1 MKPQRIMLWGWF
13 GFENLGDDLLLKT
26 MMSNLAS
33 DSRMLTIPMRT
44 PYNIENQNIKQI
56 GRSYKELFKGVLIN
70 DVLVIGPGGLFPFD
84 NPKKVMTYLF
94 ITLLWKMLGRKVAFF
109 GVGISERMNPLS
121 SKLWKAIAQMSDL
134 FITRSPGVIEKLNIR
149 ESDRIH
155 TMADTV
161 FASDLRFKTCQCEN
175 RVAIFIANLQ
185 QPGMEKEYQTVV
197 KTWQDTVLALLN
209 KGFFVDL
216 IAFTKET
223 DDRLASDIVE
233 AFRKRGGVHII
244 CYKDAIDAIEDLKRY
259 KITISMRFHA
269 LVLSLLAEIPT
280 VPIAYGHKTYSLAE
294 KSGLSE
300 YVMIWNSFQKE
311 YYGYTQDMKAD
322 DLLQKVDLIISQ
334 YDEVKEKM
342 KQHTENLKA
351 SAKDAMNQLLTIVDQ

>member
-233 AFRKRGGVHII
+233 AFRKRGGYI
-244 CYKDAIDAIEDLKRY
+244 
-259 KITISMRFHA
+259 
-269 LVLSLLAEIPT
+269 
-280 VPIAYGHKTYSLAE
+280 
-294 KSGLSE
+294 
-300 YVMIWNSFQKE
+300 
-311 YYGYTQDMKAD
+311 
-322 DLLQKVDLIISQ
+322 
-334 YDEVKEKM
+334 
-342 KQHTENLKA
+342 
-351 SAKDAMNQLLTIVDQ
+351 